1 MAFFD
6 RIGYR
11 GLEGCGLLFWR
22 ESSLPSSTPA
32 PQSPF
37 FVLATD
43 RVGIERLTGASLVRG
58 AQTYANPAT
67 RPTLR
72 QAASVLPES
81 GRSRLRVRIRNCW
94 SARAFAEV
102 GRAFLFRCGN
112 RLRYRFLFTIIGN
125 TCQSGTAAR
134 YQLNAGEVFQDQAP
148 MIALAFEQCVTS
160 GFGYWRVLTDYI
172 ALRWISS
179 AILGFLRN

>member
-1 MAFFD
+1 MCCRNRA
-6 RIGYR
+6 
-11 GLEGCGLLFWR
+11 GLDCGFEYATVGLLGP
-22 ESSLPSSTPA
+22 LPK
-32 PQSPF
+32 
-37 FVLATD
+37 L
-43 RVGIERLTGASLVRG
+43 G
-58 AQTYANPAT
+58 
-67 RPTLR
+67 
-72 QAASVLPES
+72 
-81 GRSRLRVRIRNCW
+81 C
-94 SARAFAEV
+94 
-102 GRAFLFRCGN
+102 AFLFRCGN

-179 AILGFLRN
+179 VILGFLSN